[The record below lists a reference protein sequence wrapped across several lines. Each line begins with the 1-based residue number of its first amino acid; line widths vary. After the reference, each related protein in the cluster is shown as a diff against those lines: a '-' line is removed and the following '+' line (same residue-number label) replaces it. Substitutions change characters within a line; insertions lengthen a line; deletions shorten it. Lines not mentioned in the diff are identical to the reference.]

1 MATKRGISISFKNI
15 TKDMELYSML
25 VNMED
30 KSNVL
35 KQILYKVFVLEYDLV
50 PKKENR
56 VEIKNEVKRVS
67 KIQNSVPESDIEDS
81 EVDVFDF

>member
-1 MATKRGISISFKNI
+1 
-15 TKDMELYSML
+15 MELYSML